1 MPSTDTSASWL
12 WLPWLPLPTEHHV
25 APTTPTPE
33 VQQMVQPTGERI
45 GNRPNPPH
53 LHRASSYTMSH
64 VFSASETRVTVPVNH
79 LLARYSSKLWSVD
92 ARYRALTRAPTL
104 GSQLAIVF
112 ACLRSR
118 VSGRCDIDW
127 GDRGTALLALR
138 IPTGKIRRGPKGRPP
153 PPIRS
158 DKRREPRCYSY
169 RGRRGRPGACHA
181 EATSPPSHV
190 SSSQSERP
198 PTSGSHQP

>member
-1 MPSTDTSASWL
+1 
-12 WLPWLPLPTEHHV
+12 
-25 APTTPTPE
+25 
-33 VQQMVQPTGERI
+33 MVQPTGERI

-127 GDRGTALLALR
+127 GDRGTALLALG

-153 PPIRS
+153 PPYPLGQAKGAAMLLVSRS
-158 DKRREPRCYSY
+158 QGASRSVPRRSHISTKPR
-169 RGRRGRPGACHA
+169 
-181 EATSPPSHV
+181 EQ
-190 SSSQSERP
+190 QSERASSHLWL
-198 PTSGSHQP
+198 TSALITKGIATPLVDL